1 MDRILVTGACGQ
13 LGSELVDK
21 LREKYGAER
30 VLATDIREPENSN
43 GPFRTLDVLDRE
55 AINQVIQEENIGQI
69 YHLAAILSANAEK
82 NPELAWE
89 INMKSLLYILDACK
103 EKGIEKIFWPSSI
116 AVFGPGT
123 PKIDTPQETIMDP
136 NTVYGISKL
145 AGERW
150 CEYFWQNY
158 GVDTRSIRYPGIIS
172 YKTLPGGGT
181 TDYAIEIFHKA
192 AKNETYDC
200 FLKEDTT
207 LPMMFIDGAIRATLE
222 LMEASKESIKVR
234 TSYNIAGTSFDP
246 QTLSDEIKKRKEGF
260 EINYAPDFRQGIADT
275 WPKSID
281 DTQARQ
287 DWNWKPEY
295 GTSEIVT
302 IMLENIQ

>member
-43 GPFRTLDVLDRE
+43 GPFLTLDVLDRE

-207 LPMMFIDGAIRATLE
+207 LPMMFIDDAIRATLE